1 MTDEEVEVVGEHDET
16 LKKLE
21 GWSKDLDR
29 HWGEWQKEARECM
42 RFVAGNQYGDTERKD
57 IINARK
63 IPVTFNRIG
72 PVIDAVVVSEIQGR
86 QQTQYQPRELGDAKV
101 NEMLTE
107 GADWLRDQSDADG
120 EESDAKRDAFVC
132 GLGAVSTELEYE
144 EDPQGK
150 LNYRRLPVGSAL
162 PDTRARQMCAYDARY
177 LRFRDKL
184 TREEYVELYGDEGG
198 VFEQDGL
205 LASHDSDPRNSYKQ
219 DGDEGQEDDLVTI
232 DRWQWYE
239 IDTVVLA
246 PSQDGSSIVEYTRD
260 QFEALESGAAE
271 HGIKIE
277 GVTRR
282 RRRYMTCLMS
292 GRKFLED
299 PRPLT
304 GKDGKPLG
312 KFTIQFITGKR
323 DEEKGVWYGLVRPMI
338 DPQRWANTF
347 FSMLL
352 HMMRTNA
359 KGGIMAEE
367 GAIGDKTKFEQSL
380 ASSDEVT
387 IVADGAIS
395 QKKVIPKP
403 QPNYPAGIDRLMQE
417 AVGAIRDVTGVPSE
431 MLGLTDRDQPGVL
444 EAQRKQAAYGLLATF
459 FESFRRYR
467 KLNGELLL
475 EFMKMLGPETL
486 VRITGEDGIQQ
497 AYVQLQ
503 AVLGGPDAKY
513 DVIVDEMPAG
523 PNQKERTWAMI
534 TQIVPAVRDQMTPEM
549 WAEFIKYSPFP
560 DSLSIKLREII
571 MNAEQSQ
578 QEQIIQ
584 ALMER
589 VQGIEGQMQQAGFQM
604 DMQDKAADI
613 RAKDAK
619 TEQTNLETIQSI
631 LNPDPQPQTVI

>member
-1 MTDEEVEVVGEHDET
+1 MTDEETEVLSEHDEI
-16 LKKLE
+16 LAKLD
-21 GWSKDLDR
+21 GWSRDIDR
-29 HWGEWQKEARECM
+29 HWSEWHEEAQECLRYTAGHQYSQKELS
-42 RFVAGNQYGDTERKD
+42 D
-57 IINARK
+57 IKGSRK

-72 PVIDAVVVSEIQGR
+72 PVIDAVVGSEIQGR

-120 EESDAKRDAFVC
+120 EESDAKRDAFIC
-132 GLGAVSTELEYE
+132 GLGAVSTEMEYE

-150 LNYRRLPVGSAL
+150 VIYRRLEPGSVF
-162 PDTRARQMCAYDARY
+162 PDPRARQSNAYDARFI
-177 LRFRDKL
+177 RHRDKL
-184 TREEYVELYGDEGG
+184 SRDEFKELYGDVNG
-198 VFEQDGL
+198 VFDDDGL
-205 LASHDSDPRNSYKQ
+205 IATNDADPRNSYK
-219 DGDEGQEDDLVTI
+219 GDDDTNEEDLVTV
-232 DRWQWYE
+232 DLWQWYE
-239 IDTVVLA
+239 VDTVILT
-246 PSQDGSSIVEYTRD
+246 PSQDGLSVKEYTRE
-260 QFEALESGAAE
+260 QFEALEQAATE
-271 HGIKIE
+271 QGYKLE
-277 GVTRR
+277 SVTRR
-282 RRRYMTCLMS
+282 RRRYMTALLS
-292 GRKFLED
+292 GKTFLEE
-299 PRPLT
+299 PRPLEFN
-304 GKDGKPLG
+304 

-323 DEEKGVWYGLVRPMI
+323 DQGKGVWYGLVRPMI
-338 DPQRWANTF
+338 DPQKWANTF

-359 KGGIMAEE
+359 KGGVMAEE

-486 VRITGEDGIQQ
+486 VRVTGEDGIQQ

-503 AVLGGPDAKY
+503 ALLGGPDAKY

-584 ALMER
+584 ALMQR

-619 TEQTNLETIQSI
+619 TEQTQVETLATIMRPD
-631 LNPDPQPQTVI
+631 PDPQVVM